1 MNVVRATIPTGCS
14 ERDHRD
20 ISGSADPPAAGG
32 SVTMLDKTRTN
43 PNKTRAELAA
53 ENESLLAR
61 LTELERIAAGRVQKT
76 NARERSKDSLQA
88 SEIRYRRLFET
99 AKDGILILD
108 ADSGKI
114 TDANPFLEVL
124 LGYSHDE
131 LVGRALWEIGP
142 FRDVAASR
150 NAFRELQRNEY
161 IRYEDLPLETKDH
174 ERRNVEFVSN
184 VYLADGARVIQC
196 NIRDIT
202 SRRQAE
208 EITRHDN
215 EELAGRVRELRLR
228 DSNMQVL
235 NRMTDLLQT
244 CSTQEEVFKVVALM
258 ADELFPAMNGFLAIL
273 SAGERLETVARWGT
287 EPPQQAVFA
296 LDDCWAMRRGQPHE
310 VLDPQ
315 GSLLCRHFVL
325 RPDTGYLCVPL
336 TVQGETLGVLC
347 LIGLSTGKG
356 ESPSSQTSLAVT
368 VGEDIKL
375 SLFNLRLR
383 EKLREQ
389 ATRDSLTGLYNRRY
403 LEESLERELYRTNR
417 EGTPLCVAMLDLDY
431 LKKFNDTFGHE
442 AGDRVL
448 RELGRVLREKLRKS
462 DISCRF
468 GGEEFVLVLPGS
480 TLSDAQQRVE
490 QIRLLVKG
498 LQIRHDD
505 QILGRLTVSG
515 GVAASPEHGST
526 AAELIRAADDA
537 LYAAKQAGRDRVVA
551 YEGKDPAE

>member
-1 MNVVRATIPTGCS
+1 
-14 ERDHRD
+14 
-20 ISGSADPPAAGG
+20 
-32 SVTMLDKTRTN
+32 MLDKTRTN

-61 LTELERIAAGRVQKT
+61 LTELERIAAGKVQT
-76 NARERSKDSLQA
+76 NARERRKDLLQE
-88 SEIRYRRLFET
+88 SEVRYRRLFET

-108 ADSGKI
+108 ADTGKI

-142 FRDVAASR
+142 FKDVAASR

-215 EELAGRVRELRLR
+215 EELAGRVRELRRR

-244 CSTQEEVFKVVALM
+244 CSTQEEVYKVVALM
-258 ADELFPAMNGFLAIL
+258 ADELFPGMDGSLATL
-273 SAGERLETVARWGT
+273 SAGDRLETVARWGT
-287 EPPQQAVFA
+287 EPPQQTVFA
-296 LDDCWAMRRGQPHE
+296 LEDCWAMRRGQPHE

-315 GSLLCRHFVL
+315 GSLLCGHFVR

-347 LIGLSTGKG
+347 LIGLSTEKN
-356 ESPSSQTSLAVT
+356 ESPSNQKSLAVT

-389 ATRDSLTGLYNRRY
+389 ATRDPLTGLYNRRY

-417 EGTPLCVAMLDLDY
+417 EGVPLCVAMLDLDY
-431 LKKFNDTFGHE
+431 LKTFNDTFGHE

-480 TLSDAQQRVE
+480 SLADALQRVE

-498 LQIRHDD
+498 LQVRHED

-526 AAELIRAADDA
+526 AAELVRAADDA
-537 LYAAKQAGRDRVVA
+537 LYAAKQAGRDRVVSYQA
-551 YEGKDPAE
+551 KKSSE

>member
-1 MNVVRATIPTGCS
+1 
-14 ERDHRD
+14 
-20 ISGSADPPAAGG
+20 
-32 SVTMLDKTRTN
+32 MLDKTRAN
-43 PNKTRAELAA
+43 PNKTRAELSA
-53 ENESLLAR
+53 ENEALLAR
-61 LTELERIAAGRVQKT
+61 LTELERLAAGKVQDT
-76 NARERSKDSLQA
+76 RGEERSTDALQA
-88 SEIRYRRLFET
+88 SEVRYRRLFET

-108 ADSGKI
+108 ADSGRI

-142 FRDVAASR
+142 FKDVAASR

-161 IRYEDLPLETKDH
+161 IRYEDLPLETKDR

-184 VYLADGARVIQC
+184 VYLADGARTIQC

-208 EITRHDN
+208 EITRHVN
-215 EELAGRVRELRLR
+215 EELAGRVRELRRR

-244 CSTQEEVFKVVALM
+244 CSTEEEVYKVVALM
-258 ADELFPAMNGFLAIL
+258 ADELFPGMDGLFAIL
-273 SAGERLETVARWGT
+273 SVGERLETVARWGT

-356 ESPSSQTSLAVT
+356 ESPSTQKSLAVT

-389 ATRDSLTGLYNRRY
+389 ATRDPLTGLYNRRY

-417 EGTPLCVAMLDLDY
+417 EGSPLCVAMLDLDY

-480 TLSDAQQRVE
+480 TLADARLRVE

-498 LQIRHDD
+498 LQVRHDD

-551 YEGKDPAE
+551 YEVKPGE